1 MKILHTSDWHIGHQL
16 YGHERAEDH
25 AHVFNQIAE
34 IVAQEKPDAM
44 VVSGDVFHTAIP
56 TLQAQKQLVEYLISI
71 QNAHPGMTTVVT
83 AGNHDG
89 QARLAAHEDL
99 WKLARVKVVG
109 AMRRHET
116 AAELVDDILVDIDGK
131 GWILA
136 LPYTPTSRLTSEFFA
151 DIAAEIGRR
160 NTAGRPVV
168 YMAHA
173 TVRGC
178 NFRGHDNASEKLVGG
193 LESVSSAVFGDGYDY
208 LALGHIHVAQTLN
221 DNGRIRY
228 SGTPLAI
235 NFDEPVAHTV
245 SIVEIGDDHSVNIR
259 EVPLSQK
266 RPLVT
271 IGGPDGQEWDQVK
284 EILEAYM
291 ANPEAA
297 GIKPGSFVRLNVS
310 LDADGAIP
318 ADAENEARQIIEG
331 AGCHFCLIN
340 AIRKDT
346 AKASLEHRMMTVSEL
361 QQISPLEI
369 AKLHYMDKFDNKA
382 MPQDLQDMF
391 TEVMNAIANGANE
404 ESE

>member
-1 MKILHTSDWHIGHQL
+1 MKILHTSDWHLGHTLYNYDRTVEQQAFLRQL
-16 YGHERAEDH
+16 TR
-25 AHVFNQIAE
+25 
-34 IVAQEKPDAM
+34 IVTEEQPDAM
-44 VVSGDVFHTAIP
+44 VVSGDIYHYSSPAAATQKMYTDAMLNIH
-56 TLQAQKQLVEYLISI
+56 QACPE
-71 QNAHPGMTTVVT
+71 MTIVVT